1 MAELLFLE
9 LTLRP
14 SNFEPLGPPFGP
26 TRFWAQRLFRV
37 ACSGEAGVFAE
48 PKPASSLSPKEAGR
62 KPAMGDCARGVRPY
76 RPSPWGPPTPNQQL
90 KLSTMLKGYLP
101 KAWRSWGQGT
111 PTKLSGGT
119 AVERVP
125 PLDVLMVAE
134 RQFRRPGKIFMASS
148 RTVSPD
154 QASAV

>member
-1 MAELLFLE
+1 M
-9 LTLRP
+9 
-14 SNFEPLGPPFGP
+14 
-26 TRFWAQRLFRV
+26 
-37 ACSGEAGVFAE
+37 
-48 PKPASSLSPKEAGR
+48 
-62 KPAMGDCARGVRPY
+62 
-76 RPSPWGPPTPNQQL
+76 QQL
-90 KLSTMLKGYLP
+90 KLSTMLRYLP
-101 KAWRSWGQGT
+101 KAWRSVGEET

-134 RQFRRPGKIFMASS
+134 RQFRRPGKTFMASS